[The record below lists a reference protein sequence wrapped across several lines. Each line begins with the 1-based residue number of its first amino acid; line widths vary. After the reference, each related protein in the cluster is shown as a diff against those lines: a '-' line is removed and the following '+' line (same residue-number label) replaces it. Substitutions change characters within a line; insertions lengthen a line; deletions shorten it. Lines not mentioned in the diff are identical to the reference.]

1 MREAA
6 TYASE
11 PAFTLL
17 LAAATTTCGHG
28 TARHFLASLLLPAL
42 LLSDSHITPS
52 SIYGPKFPDENFTLR
67 HTGGGILSMANS
79 GPNTNGSQFFITTV
93 ETPWLDGKHVVFGSV
108 TNGMEV
114 LHNIEKV
121 GSSSGRTSQ
130 VVRIADSGQLS

>member
-1 MREAA
+1 MREAV
-6 TYASE
+6 TYA
-11 PAFTLL
+11 PGPQQQ
-17 LAAATTTCGHG
+17 LAA
-28 TARHFLASLLLPAL
+28 TARHFLASLLL
-42 LLSDSHITPS
+42 SDTHTTSPPHHHYHHPS